1 VSELAGPSCPEC
13 GKPRGADGTP
23 TCSCARR
30 ASDVHRQSRTAE
42 AAAAEDFDPVRI
54 RPFVDIDANAGAEEG
69 STPGA
74 EAEGAAA
81 ESETA
86 GTDAGA
92 AKDVDERQQPDHA
105 GELAD
110 ASTTVV
116 QGGPASLSDGDLLT
130 PPRADGTSARRR
142 RPRALLVTG
151 AAAAAAVVVAGGI
164 VGGLF
169 WYDGPSRE
177 GSVSGGVRAGLPQ
190 TRPSGHDPSSSGAS
204 LTPSSSAQ
212 SSATTS
218 SSPGATSADDR
229 AAPTATGGPS
239 GSPPAATATA
249 TAPGAPVPS
258 ASDGRDPV
266 LRYGDKGPEVVELQL
281 RLRQIGY
288 YRGDADGDFDRDVE
302 SAVRGYQ
309 LTRVILKD
317 ESGVYGV
324 ATRASLEAET
334 TEP

>member
-1 VSELAGPSCPEC
+1 MSELAGPSCPEC
-13 GKPRGADGTP
+13 GKPRAADGTP

-30 ASDVHRQSRTAE
+30 ASDVHRKSRTAE

-54 RPFVDIDANAGAEEG
+54 RPFVDIDANSGAGVASTDTVGAVGASPETETETETETATATEAETETAATSKSGAE
-69 STPGA
+69 S
-74 EAEGAAA
+74 
-81 ESETA
+81 
-86 GTDAGA
+86 
-92 AKDVDERQQPDHA
+92 QQPDSA
-105 GELAD
+105 GEL
-110 ASTTVV
+110 
-116 QGGPASLSDGDLLT
+116 PE
-130 PPRADGTSARRR
+130 GTSARRR
-142 RPRALLVTG
+142 RPRALVVTG
-151 AAAAAAVVVAGGI
+151 VGAAAAVVVAGGI

-190 TRPSGHDPSSSGAS
+190 ERPSGQGPSSSRAS
-204 LTPSSSAQ
+204 HTPSSSAQ

-218 SSPGATSADDR
+218 SSPSATSADGR
-229 AAPTATGGPS
+229 VAPTGADGPS
-239 GSPPAATATA
+239 GSAPAATATT

-258 ASDGRDPV
+258 VSDGKDPI
-266 LRYGDKGPEVVELQL
+266 LRFGDKGPEVVELQL

-288 YRGDADGDFDRDVE
+288 YRGDADGDYDRDVE

-334 TEP
+334 KEP